1 MGPWG
6 GLRFTRFG
14 HYRVYWILEVIRMVG
29 VVEVIK
35 VVGVVEVTRVVGVV
49 KVVGV
54 GEEAKCLRKQ
64 EKS

>member
-35 VVGVVEVTRVVGVV
+35 VVGVVIEW
-49 KVVGV
+49 
-54 GEEAKCLRKQ
+54 LR
-64 EKS
+64 

>member
-1 MGPWG
+1 M
-6 GLRFTRFG
+6 
-14 HYRVYWILEVIRMVG
+14 
-29 VVEVIK
+29 IK

-54 GEEAKCLRKQ
+54 VVEAKCLRKQ

>member
-1 MGPWG
+1 M
-6 GLRFTRFG
+6 
-14 HYRVYWILEVIRMVG
+14 
-29 VVEVIK
+29 IK

>member
-1 MGPWG
+1 M
-6 GLRFTRFG
+6 
-14 HYRVYWILEVIRMVG
+14 
-29 VVEVIK
+29 
-35 VVGVVEVTRVVGVV
+35 VGVVEVTRVVGVV